1 MTYKHLFGPV
11 PSRRLGVSLG
21 VDLVPF
27 KVCSLNCI
35 YCEVGATNNLTLGRR
50 EYIPITEILTE
61 LDDYLSGEPQLDY
74 ITFSGAGEPT
84 LNSGIGRVIQHIKS
98 NYPQYQLALIT
109 NSTLFYDAQLRA
121 EITPIDLV
129 MPSLDA
135 VTELVFKK
143 LNRPNSKLE
152 IDAIIDG
159 LIAFKHESNAEMWLE
174 IFLSPGL
181 NDTPEELHQLKQ
193 ACLKISP
200 DRVQLNSLDRPGV
213 EAGLRSMTAE
223 EMESVAAF
231 MQPLP
236 VEIIAKFTSRTQ
248 VKSFS
253 TDIEEQILE
262 TISRRPCTDSDL
274 CEMLGLH
281 INELNKY
288 LSDMLEK
295 GLIKERREQRGI
307 FFEPGKKR
315 A

>member
-35 YCEVGATNNLTLGRR
+35 YCEVGATNNLTLERK
-50 EYIPITEILTE
+50 EYIPITEILSE
-61 LDDYLSGEPQLDY
+61 LDDYLSGAPQLDY

-98 NYPQYQLALIT
+98 NYPQYRLALIT
-109 NSTLFYDAQLRA
+109 NSTLFYDTELRA
-121 EITPIDLV
+121 EIAPIDLV

-152 IDAIIDG
+152 IDTIIDG
-159 LIAFKHESNAEMWLE
+159 LVTFKRESNAEMWLE

-200 DRVQLNSLDRPGV
+200 DRVQLNSLDRQGV

-223 EMESVAAF
+223 EMESVKKECPTAR
-231 MQPLP
+231 
-236 VEIIAKFTSRTQ
+236 IIAS
-248 VKSFS
+248 
-253 TDIEEQILE
+253 
-262 TISRRPCTDSDL
+262 
-274 CEMLGLH
+274 
-281 INELNKY
+281 EL
-288 LSDMLEK
+288 SLEK
-295 GLIKERREQRGI
+295 SGANIKLTALSKLSKFIAYINNPNNINSKNGIKIRFVFSIPLLIPPNKTPPTNKTDNR
-307 FFEPGKKR
+307 
-315 A
+315 